1 MKAVN
6 DYHDL
11 YLRCNVFLLAD
22 VFEKFKSTR
31 LKNYEL
37 FPSHYLSAP
46 ALIWDE
52 ILNMTKVEI
61 ELILD
66 ADMYLLLNI

>member
-46 ALIWDE
+46 ALVWDE

>member
-46 ALIWDE
+46 VLIWDE
-52 ILNMTKVEI
+52 ILNMTKVGI
-61 ELILD
+61 ERILD
-66 ADMYLLLNI
+66 VDMYLPLHI